1 MKAPSDAFPWAPM
14 SAPVPFHSGSGTP
27 EGGRRGHVAVG
38 CPSLEARCRRGG
50 HHRLASEPDRSLL
63 RRPQKV
69 PISRANREGHR
80 DRSSLWAPSPA
91 HLPFCLRA
99 AGTPEGGRQ
108 GVAFHDHD
116 PEAPSHGY
124 EAAIGAPFGVP
135 IARLAGRKGERTA
148 GPFLWAPPTRRP
160 PVTTLPPERVD
171 RRTTERGPARC
182 GPPAT
187 GGRARRD

>member
-1 MKAPSDAFPWAPM
+1 VEALVAQVAVSETRLPGAGRRSTFVIATGDSLAGSSSPVPRGCQPGTARRGWLSVPGGTLSARGAPS
-14 SAPVPFHSGSGTP
+14 
-27 EGGRRGHVAVG
+27 
-38 CPSLEARCRRGG
+38 AR
-50 HHRLASEPDRSLL
+50 
-63 RRPQKV
+63 
-69 PISRANREGHR
+69 SRANREGAP
-80 DRSSLWAPSPA
+80 RSL
-91 HLPFCLRA
+91 LPLGTITGSSALCLRA

-116 PEAPSHGY
+116 PQAPSHGY

-135 IARLAGRKGERTA
+135 IVRLAGRKGEGTA
-148 GPFLWAPPTRRP
+148 NPFLWAPPTRRP

-187 GGRARRD
+187 GGRAPRD